1 MIAIAILKY
10 KNEILKITNNFKV
23 PSTNYK
29 LQKKQFLDN
38 RMQYFRE
45 IGGQA
50 YNLPADNTAALI
62 VIIPH
67 VLLCLSLLLAA
78 FRWLRK

>member
-1 MIAIAILKY
+1 
-10 KNEILKITNNFKV
+10 
-23 PSTNYK
+23 
-29 LQKKQFLDN
+29 
-38 RMQYFRE
+38 MQYFRE